1 MKGFRCLYLLSLP
14 LASSMEGTAIMV
26 AAKKMT
32 VGRRRSFRLAFADGQ
47 SGRGKMLGPTC
58 P

>member
-26 AAKKMT
+26 APKKMT
-32 VGRRRSFRLAFADGQ
+32 VGRRRSFRRREHLA
-47 SGRGKMLGPTC
+47 
-58 P
+58 